1 MRKKFTMLFA
11 ALLAFAG
18 VAKAQFVE
26 TSTADAPKYYVIAS
40 YNRGGV
46 ITFDAVDGA
55 IQHKALTNDG
65 KGVWYFEAVPETDGG
80 VYIVN
85 KNKDGENKLYI
96 DSDKKVSKT
105 PAVWYVLA
113 NGVNEEGVSISS
125 TATISSKSC
134 LDASNNNAN
143 IGGWAPNAGDW
154 HGTTWVLFAD
164 VENAKYNPEKYIN
177 QQGEGGRSI
186 NSITING
193 VTKTTSTY
201 GLAYADHT
209 SRVEFKVATGSDI
222 AISIAKSG
230 KWMHAF
236 AYVDFDGKGFTTEGV
251 KEDGFTPKGDLVTYS
266 CYDADN
272 NEVGINSVGDELS
285 GDARNTVNMPN
296 FKAPEAA
303 GTYRL
308 RVKYDWN
315 DLDPNGG
322 TQFTT
327 AGSQFV
333 DVILN
338 VVDNPLAPVIPLA
351 EALYASVENN
361 VGTKIGEYPAAVV
374 EALDDAIEVAKAIAD
389 DAATADDVATLQ
401 AAMDAVK
408 AVLPTVGQYY
418 QIHSAL
424 AAFATEQGEGTVK
437 AVYSNGTEPRWKNL
451 NGDDKSFYW
460 LAVAADGG
468 NVVFQNAADGKYLE
482 GNAGQSGAWTMAESP
497 TAASNISVKIFDKGN
512 ANGYEYGVI
521 MNNWQMH
528 CNNHGAGKGTESNI
542 VSWNTNSANSASS
555 WYIVE
560 VELKEFCD
568 ITYNFV
574 YNDEVKHSSKTS
586 VAKGAAYPE
595 VVVPALPYGVVAN
608 ATTPEGTVTEAKAFN
623 FELTVEHE
631 LPFVTAADVNSI
643 NTWYYAQMHANAN
656 VTAYVEDN
664 ENDANNVEWADKA
677 VAADEIDSHLW
688 GFAGDVWS
696 GIKMVNKGTGRAI
709 VSTSGAAVMGDKAN
723 ATAFTPVYS
732 NGAYRDGWFCLKYP
746 TNNDHLNANGGIISS
761 WWDDDNGSSFKLT
774 KYQEKTVTISEV
786 DYSTLY
792 LDYATYIPEGVE
804 VYAVSSIENG
814 YVTLSLVEGG
824 VLPANTGVIVKNEG
838 GYTFKAA
845 GATGNATSKLKGS
858 TDDTYVAGPAYV
870 LAAKEG
876 VVGLYKATL
885 NKDENGAEG
894 TTHFKNNKF
903 KAYLPV
909 TAEQGAPAMFAFTR
923 GDDEGTTGIES
934 VEANEELVIFDLA
947 GRRVQKMEKGI
958 YIVNGKKVV
967 IK

>member
-1 MRKKFTMLFA
+1 MKKKFTMLFA
-11 ALLAFAG
+11 ALLAFVG
-18 VAKAQFVE
+18 VAKAQLVE
-26 TSTADAPKYYVIAS
+26 TSTAEAPKYYVIAS

-46 ITFDAVDGA
+46 ITFDEVGGA

-65 KGVWYFEAVPETDGG
+65 KGVWYFEAAPDNADGG
-80 VYIVN
+80 VYIVS
-85 KNKDGENKLYI
+85 KYKEGENKLYI
-96 DSDKKVSKT
+96 GSDKNVSTT

-125 TATISSKSC
+125 TATISGSNC

-154 HGTTWVLFAD
+154 QGTTWVLFAD
-164 VENAKYNPEKYIN
+164 VENAKYNPNKYIN
-177 QQGEGGRSI
+177 QQGQGGRSI

-209 SRVEFKVATGSDI
+209 SRVEFKVVAGSDI
-222 AISIAKSG
+222 AISIARSG
-230 KWMHAF
+230 GWMHAF
-236 AYVDFDGKGFTTEGV
+236 AYVDFDRNGFATEGV
-251 KEDGFTPKGDLVTYS
+251 KEDGFTPTGDLVTYS

-272 NEVGINSVGDELS
+272 NEVGINSVGNELS
-285 GDARNTVNMPN
+285 GGARNTVDMPN
-296 FKAPEAA
+296 FKAPEAV

-315 DLDPNGG
+315 DLNPNGG
-322 TQFTT
+322 EQFTT

-351 EALYASVENN
+351 EALYATAKDNAGSA
-361 VGTKIGEYPAAVV
+361 IGEYPTDKVNALAA
-374 EALDDAIEVAKAIAD
+374 AIEVAKAIAD
-389 DAATADDVATLQ
+389 DAATAEDVATLQ

-408 AVLPTVGQYY
+408 VNLPEVGKYY

-424 AAFATEQGEGTVK
+424 SKYAENQDGAVK
-437 AVYSNGTEPRWKNL
+437 AVFSNGTNLRWKTL
-451 NGDDKSFYW
+451 NEDDQTFYW
-460 LAVAADGG
+460 KAVASDG
-468 NVVFQNAADGKYLE
+468 NVVFQNAADGKYIA
-482 GNAGQSGAWTMAESP
+482 GNAAESGDWTMADAPS
-497 TAASNISVKIFDKGN
+497 AASSISVKIFTKEEN
-512 ANGYEYGVI
+512 AKGYEYGVI

-528 CNNHGAGKGTESNI
+528 TASHGEGKGNEGNI
-542 VSWNTNSANSASS
+542 VSWNTNQSNSASS

-574 YNDEVKHSSKTS
+574 YNEAVKYTSTTS
-586 VAKGAAYPE
+586 VAKNAAYPA
-595 VVVPALPYGVVAN
+595 VVVPTLPYGVTAN
-608 ATTPEGTVTEAKAFN
+608 AATPEGTVTETATFN

-631 LPFVTAADVNSI
+631 LPFVAAADVNSI
-643 NTWYYAQMHANAN
+643 NTWYYAQMHRNAN

-664 ENDANNVEWADKA
+664 ENEHNNVEWADKT
-677 VAADEIDSHLW
+677 VAANEIDSHLW
-688 GFAGDVWS
+688 GFAGDIWN

-709 VSTSGAAVMGDKAN
+709 VSTSGAAVMGDAAN
-723 ATAFTPVYS
+723 ATAFIPTYS
-732 NGAYRDGWFCLKYP
+732 NGAYSEWFCLKYP
-746 TNNDHLNANGGIISS
+746 ESNYLNAQGDIIAS
-761 WWDDDNGSSFKLT
+761 WGDADNGSSFKLT
-774 KYQEKTVTISEV
+774 SYQEKTVTISEV

-814 YVTLSLVEGG
+814 YVALEAVEG
-824 VLPANTGVIVKNEG
+824 VLPANTGVILKNAG
-838 GYTFKAA
+838 DYTFVAA
-845 GATGNATSKLKGS
+845 GATGNATSLLQGS
-858 TDDTYVAGPAYV
+858 TTDTYVAGNAYV
-870 LAAKEG
+870 LAAKKG
-876 VVGLYKATL
+876 VVGLYKAIL

-894 TTHFKNNKF
+894 TTHFKNNAF

-909 TAEQGAPAMFAFTR
+909 AEGEEAPAMFTLGR
-923 GDDEGTTGIES
+923 GGEDEDTTGIDQLISNGE
-934 VEANEELVIFDLA
+934 VVIYDLA
-947 GRRVQKMEKGI
+947 GRRVEKMEKGI
-958 YIVNGKKVV
+958 YIVNGKKV
-967 IK
+967 IR

>member
-11 ALLAFAG
+11 ALLAFVG

-46 ITFDAVDGA
+46 ITFDAVGGA

-65 KGVWYFEAVPETDGG
+65 KGVWYFEAVPGNTDGG
-80 VYIVN
+80 VYIVS
-85 KNKDGENKLYI
+85 KCKDGENKLYI
-96 DSDKKVSKT
+96 GSDKNVSTT

-125 TATISSKSC
+125 TTTASGKNC
-134 LDASNNNAN
+134 LDASNAGSG

-164 VENAKYNPEKYIN
+164 VENATYNPNKYIN
-177 QQGEGGRSI
+177 QQGQGGRSI

-222 AISIAKSG
+222 AISIARSG
-230 KWMHAF
+230 DWMHAF
-236 AYVDFDGKGFTTEGV
+236 AYVDKDANGFTAE
-251 KEDGFTPKGDLVTYS
+251 EAVTYS
-266 CYDADN
+266 YLSSTGA
-272 NEVGINSVGDELS
+272 NSAGVANGN
-285 GDARNTVNMPN
+285 NTVEMPD
-296 FKAPEAA
+296 FTAPETA
-303 GTYRL
+303 GQYRL
-308 RVKYDWN
+308 RVKYDWD
-315 DLDPNGG
+315 DLNPNGG
-322 TQFTT
+322 AQFTT

-374 EALDDAIEVAKAIAD
+374 EALAAAIEAAKAIAD
-389 DAATADDVATLQ
+389 DAATAEDAATLQ

-408 AVLPTVGQYY
+408 VILPTVGEYY

-424 AAFATEQGEGTVK
+424 TAFAETK
-437 AVYSNGTEPRWKNL
+437 AVYSNGEQPGWKTL
-451 NGDDKSFYW
+451 NADDKSFFW
-460 LAVAADGG
+460 LAEAAENG
-468 NVVFQNAADGKYLE
+468 NVVFKNAANGKYLV
-482 GNAGQSGAWTMAESP
+482 GNAAKSGAWTMADAPS
-497 TAASNISVKIFDKGN
+497 AASNISVKIFSKNEN
-512 ANGYEYGVI
+512 AKGYEYGVI

-528 CNNHGAGKGTESNI
+528 CNGHGGGTGNASNI
-542 VSWNTNSANSASS
+542 VSWNTDSPNSASS
-555 WYIVE
+555 WFLVPVDLKIFHE
-560 VELKEFCD
+560 V
-568 ITYNFV
+568 TYNFV
-574 YNDEVKHSSKTS
+574 YNKEVKYSSTTS
-586 VAKGAAYPE
+586 VAEGAAYPE
-595 VVVPALPYGVVAN
+595 VVVPALPYGVVTN
-608 ATTPEGTVTEAKAFN
+608 ATTPEGTVTEVTTVE

-631 LPFVTAADVNSI
+631 LPFVAAADVNSI
-643 NTWYYAQMHANAN
+643 TTWYYAQMHANPN

-664 ENDANNVEWADKA
+664 ENENNNVEWADKA
-677 VAADEIDSHLW
+677 VAANEIESHLW
-688 GFAGDVWS
+688 GFVGDVWS

-709 VSTSGAAVMGDKAN
+709 VSTSGAAVMGDAAN

-746 TNNDHLNANGGIISS
+746 TINGDHLNASGDKINA

-774 KYQEKTVTISEV
+774 KYQEKDVTISKV
-786 DYSTLY
+786 GYSTLY

-845 GATGNATSKLKGS
+845 GATASVTSALNGTATAVATS
-858 TDDTYVAGPAYV
+858 TV
-870 LAAKEG
+870 ENG
-876 VVGLYKATL
+876 VVYTL
-885 NKDENGAEG
+885 QRHEDGVA
-894 TTHFKNNKF
+894 FKKF
-903 KAYLPV
+903 TGETILANKAYLVLP
-909 TAEQGAPAMFAFTR
+909 AETKALRIRFA
-923 GDDEGTTGIES
+923 GEETGIDQFFGD
-934 VEANEELVIFDLA
+934 EELVIYDLA
-947 GRRVQKMEKGI
+947 GRRVEKMEKGI

>member
-1 MRKKFTMLFA
+1 MKKKFTMLFA
-11 ALLAFAG
+11 ALLAFVG
-18 VAKAQFVE
+18 VAKAQLVE
-26 TSTADAPKYYVIAS
+26 TSTAEAPKYYVIAS

-46 ITFDAVDGA
+46 ITFDEIGGA
-55 IQHKALTNDG
+55 IQHKALTNEG

-96 DSDKKVSKT
+96 DSDKKVSTT

-125 TATISSKSC
+125 AATASGTSC
-134 LDASNNNAN
+134 LDANNYDAG

-164 VENAKYNPEKYIN
+164 VENAKYNPNKYIN
-177 QQGEGGRSI
+177 QQGQGGRSI

-209 SRVEFKVATGSDI
+209 SRVEFKVAAGADI
-222 AISIAKSG
+222 AISIARSG
-230 KWMHAF
+230 NWMHAF
-236 AYVDFDGKGFTTEGV
+236 AYVDKDANGFTA
-251 KEDGFTPKGDLVTYS
+251 EDVVTYS
-266 CYDADN
+266 YLSST
-272 NEVGINSVGDELS
+272 GQNSAGVANGD
-285 GDARNTVNMPN
+285 NTVEMPN
-296 FKAPEAA
+296 FTAPETT
-303 GTYRL
+303 GKYRL
-308 RVKYDWN
+308 RVKYDWD

-322 TQFTT
+322 AQFTT

-361 VGTKIGEYPAAVV
+361 VGTQIGEYPAAVV
-374 EALDDAIEVAKAIAD
+374 EALAAAIEVAKAIAD
-389 DAATADDVATLQ
+389 DAATAEDAATLQ

-408 AVLPTVGQYY
+408 VILPTVGQYY
-418 QIHSAL
+418 QIHSSL
-424 AAFATEQGEGTVK
+424 TAFAETK
-437 AVYSNGTEPRWKNL
+437 AVYSNGAQPGWKTL
-451 NGDDKSFYW
+451 NDDDESFYW
-460 LAVAADGG
+460 LAVETADGG
-468 NVVFQNAADGKYLE
+468 VAFQNAADGKYIQ
-482 GNAGQSGAWTMAESP
+482 GHGHNAAWTMEGENTNA
-497 TAASNISVKIFDKGN
+497 NISVKIFSKTEN
-512 ANGYEYGVI
+512 LKGYEYGFIVGGY
-521 MNNWQMH
+521 QMH
-528 CNNHGAGKGTESNI
+528 AMNHGGGTGAGSNL
-542 VSWNTNSANSASS
+542 VGYDTNNANSASS
-555 WYIVE
+555 WFLVPVDLKIFHE
-560 VELKEFCD
+560 V
-568 ITYNFV
+568 TYNFV
-574 YNDEVKHSSKTS
+574 YNKEVKHSSTTS
-586 VAKGAAYPE
+586 VAEGAAYPE

-631 LPFVTAADVNSI
+631 LPFETAADVNSI

-664 ENDANNVEWADKA
+664 ENDANNVEWADKT
-677 VAADEIDSHLW
+677 VAADEIESHLW

-696 GIKMVNKGTGRAI
+696 GIKMVNKGTKRAI
-709 VSTSGAAVMGDKAN
+709 VSTSGAAVMGDAAN
-723 ATAFTPVYS
+723 ATAFIPTYS

-746 TNNDHLNANGGIISS
+746 TINGDHLNANGGKIDA

-774 KYQEKTVTISEV
+774 SYQEKTVTISEV

-792 LDYATYIPEGVE
+792 LDYATYIPEDVE
-804 VYAVSSIENG
+804 VYAVSSIEDG
-814 YVTLSLVEGG
+814 YVALEAVEG
-824 VLPANTGVIVKNEG
+824 VLPANTGVIIKNAGE
-838 GYTFKAA
+838 YIFKAA
-845 GATGNATSKLKGS
+845 GATGDATSQLQGS
-858 TDDTYVAGPAYV
+858 TTDTYVAGNAYV
-870 LAAKEG
+870 LAAKGG
-876 VVGLYKATL
+876 VVGLYKAML

-894 TTHFKNNKF
+894 NTHFKNNAF

-909 TAEQGAPAMFAFTR
+909 AEGADAPAMFTLGR
-923 GDDEGTTGIES
+923 GGVDEDATGIDQLISNGE
-934 VEANEELVIFDLA
+934 VVIYDLA
-947 GRRVQKMEKGI
+947 GRRVEKMEKGI

-967 IK
+967 K